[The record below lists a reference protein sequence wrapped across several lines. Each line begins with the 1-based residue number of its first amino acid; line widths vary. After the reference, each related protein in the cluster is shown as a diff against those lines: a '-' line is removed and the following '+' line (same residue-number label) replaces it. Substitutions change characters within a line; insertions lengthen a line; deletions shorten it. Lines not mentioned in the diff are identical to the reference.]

1 MKSCLLPADVK
12 CRHMQMS
19 GWVKQRMVPLFNSGG
34 GFSAPES
41 HGCLETIWLG
51 SLVKPRALFTAL
63 RQEKAVLTN
72 CLIDEVNNSYEL
84 RPAACTVRAAA
95 CTVGAAACIV
105 RAAAVW

>member
-1 MKSCLLPADVK
+1 M
-12 CRHMQMS
+12 
-19 GWVKQRMVPLFNSGG
+19 PLFNSGG

-41 HGCLETIWLG
+41 HERLETIWLG
-51 SLVKPRALFTAL
+51 GLVNPRALFTAL
-63 RQEKAVLTN
+63 RQEKAVLAN

-95 CTVGAAACIV
+95 CTVGADACTVGAAACTMGAAACIV